1 MSSEG
6 QGKLG
11 VLVQGNPFISFF
23 AGAVAKLDS
32 NLSQKAFLYYFICYS
47 ASVKTL

>member
-11 VLVQGNPFISFF
+11 VLVLVVVQVNIFVSFF

-32 NLSQKAFLYYFICYS
+32 NFSISLSVL
-47 ASVKTL
+47 V